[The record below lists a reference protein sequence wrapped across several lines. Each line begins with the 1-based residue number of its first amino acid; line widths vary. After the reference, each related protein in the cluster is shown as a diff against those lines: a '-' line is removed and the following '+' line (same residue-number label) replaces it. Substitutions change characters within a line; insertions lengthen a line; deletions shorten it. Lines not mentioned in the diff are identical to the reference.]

1 MCFVQIA
8 QATKPEHKGFK
19 RGGDSLPKKKS
30 FNRPRRSMVEHL
42 IRSGQM
48 LVVILAEPRH
58 VHLPLRGWAMR
69 STQGT
74 LGPAHASAPS
84 PHVGELRMPKREFPK
99 IKGTRV
105 PYFNFGGPYNKDPT
119 NEGATLN
126 KRVPFS
132 EMPKNFSRV
141 AFPSR
146 SSRARANQP
155 PALWPMRMTGSPPE
169 STVSSTFALARSKYH
184 P

>member
-1 MCFVQIA
+1 M
-8 QATKPEHKGFK
+8 ATVFRKKSPSTDPTQHG
-19 RGGDSLPKKKS
+19 RTSDSVRADAGGDIGRAASCPS
-30 FNRPRRSMVEHL
+30 SP
-42 IRSGQM
+42 SG
-48 LVVILAEPRH
+48 VGDAEYP
-58 VHLPLRGWAMR
+58 
-69 STQGT
+69 GT

-126 KRVPFS
+126 KRVPIFGNAQ
-132 EMPKNFSRV
+132 NFSRV